1 MESWWLVCLF
11 VLRLRPVIT
20 LLILFIPLGFAWF
33 IYHRDKAACCMQR
46 PRCSSVTA
54 VLGRLSGLSWHHPPL
69 SPGRVS
75 VSRGRE
81 FLLSLATGRAGLGR
95 PDLAQ
100 HTFHQRGRVRVRPAG
115 TGEETASRPE
125 DWSRANNNKDCDQGP
140 GWSVFPWHYWGSPSL
155 PIRKVFILPFVHSK
169 I

>member
-11 VLRLRPVIT
+11 VLRLRPVII

-33 IYHRDKAACCMQR
+33 IYHRDNAACCMQR
-46 PRCSSVTA
+46 LAAA
-54 VLGRLSGLSWHHPPL
+54 VWLQFWEGCLVWAGITPSL

>member
-1 MESWWLVCLF
+1 MACVLVCAS
-11 VLRLRPVIT
+11 VKT
-20 LLILFIPLGFAWF
+20 S
-33 IYHRDKAACCMQR
+33 YHTPDSVYPSWLCMVYLPQGQSCMLHAAPSLQQCD
-46 PRCSSVTA
+46 CSSGKVVWSELA
-54 VLGRLSGLSWHHPPL
+54 SPPL
-69 SPGRVS
+69 SPSPGGVS

-140 GWSVFPWHYWGSPSL
+140 G
-155 PIRKVFILPFVHSK
+155 
-169 I
+169 